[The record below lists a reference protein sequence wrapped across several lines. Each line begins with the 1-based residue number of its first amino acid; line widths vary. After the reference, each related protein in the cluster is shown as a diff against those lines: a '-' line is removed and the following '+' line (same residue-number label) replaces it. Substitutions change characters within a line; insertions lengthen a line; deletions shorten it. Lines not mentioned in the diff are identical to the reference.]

1 MSTFEQRFG
10 LDREWIEKQ
19 AQMYENEEQ
28 SINEDA
34 VVYAGAHVD
43 AVGSKRVTV
52 IYKAKDTLKVDQL
65 AKARG
70 CKSSDIY
77 RQALAQ
83 YLQNM

>member
-1 MSTFEQRFG
+1 MSTFAKRFG
-10 LDREWIEKQ
+10 LSDDWIERQ
-19 AQMYENEEQ
+19 AQMYENEQ
-28 SINEDA
+28 QDINEDA

-52 IYKAKDTLKVDQL
+52 IYSARDALQVEQL

-77 RQALAQ
+77 RQALTQ
-83 YLQNM
+83 YLKAI